1 MLISM
6 HPYFFQRTL
15 PWFKFVPNI
24 SYGKSKKYE
33 GKMNIESMPV
43 PSTSQSIRLEL
54 EIHYKGSNSQ
64 PFTVHRWDVGFVHM
78 QLLAHASW
86 AFISGHPLEGRRIQ
100 SRAWPEL
107 STYPLIQFV
116 STWFGMAQSSSGPWS
131 IPAWGFTGSS
141 CVVAVVL
148 G

>member
-1 MLISM
+1 M
-6 HPYFFQRTL
+6 
-15 PWFKFVPNI
+15 PNF
-24 SYGKSKKYE
+24 SYGESKKYE
-33 GKMNIESMPV
+33 GKINTESMLV

-54 EIHYKGSNSQ
+54 QIHYKGSNSQ
-64 PFTVHRWDVGFVHM
+64 PFTVHRWDMGLVHM
-78 QLLAHASW
+78 KLLAHAIW
-86 AFISGHPLEGRRIQ
+86 AFISDRPLEGRRIQ
-100 SRAWPEL
+100 SRACPEL
-107 STYPLIQFV
+107 STYILIQFV